1 MYFEYT
7 ITNTNEICVENE
19 DFKEMRRLVQA
30 GKTYNEAFE
39 EISTSWDDEDYYNRY
54 EVREAVIAELKR
66 RIAQA
71 EEAGK

>member
-7 ITNTNEICVENE
+7 ITNEIYVDND
-19 DFKEMRRLVQA
+19 DFREMRRLVQA
-30 GKTYNEAFE
+30 GKTYNEAFDE
-39 EISTSWDDEDYYNRY
+39 VSTSWDDEDYCNRY

>member
-7 ITNTNEICVENE
+7 ITNEIYVDND
-19 DFKEMRRLVQA
+19 DFREMRRLVQA
-30 GKTYNEAFE
+30 GKTYNEAFDE
-39 EISTSWDDEDYYNRY
+39 VSTSWDDEDYCNRY

-71 EEAGK
+71 EEMGK

>member
-7 ITNTNEICVENE
+7 ITNEICVDND
-19 DFKEMRRLVQA
+19 DFREMRRLVQA

-39 EISTSWDDEDYYNRY
+39 EVSTSWDAEDYCNRY
-54 EVREAVIAELKR
+54 EVRDAVIAELKR

-71 EEAGK
+71 GEAGK

>member
-7 ITNTNEICVENE
+7 VTNEIYVDNA
-19 DFKEMRRLVQA
+19 DFREMRRLVQA

-39 EISTSWDDEDYYNRY
+39 EVSTSWDDEDYCNRY
-54 EVREAVIAELKR
+54 EVRDAVIAELKR

-71 EEAGK
+71 EEAGR

>member
-7 ITNTNEICVENE
+7 ITNEICVDSA
-19 DFKEMRRLVQA
+19 DFREMRRLVQA

-39 EISTSWDDEDYYNRY
+39 EVSTSWEDEDYYNRY
-54 EVREAVIAELKR
+54 AVRDAVIAELKR

>member
-7 ITNTNEICVENE
+7 TTNEICVENE
-19 DFKEMRRLVQA
+19 DFREMRRLVQA

-39 EISTSWDDEDYYNRY
+39 EVSTSWDDEDYYNRY
-54 EVREAVIAELKR
+54 EVRDAVIAELKR

-71 EEAGK
+71 EEMGK

>member
-7 ITNTNEICVENE
+7 ITNVICVENE
-19 DFKEMRRLVQA
+19 DFREMRRLVQA

-39 EISTSWDDEDYYNRY
+39 EVSTAWDDEDYCNRY
-54 EVREAVIAELKR
+54 EVRDAVIAELKR

-71 EEAGK
+71 EEAGR

>member
-7 ITNTNEICVENE
+7 ITNEIYVDKS
-19 DFKEMRRLVQA
+19 DFQEMRRLVQA

-39 EISTSWDDEDYYNRY
+39 EVSTSWDDEDYCYRY
-54 EVREAVIAELKR
+54 EVRDAVIAELKR

>member
-7 ITNTNEICVENE
+7 ITNEIYVGNE
-19 DFKEMRRLVQA
+19 DFREMRRLVQA
-30 GKTYNEAFE
+30 GKTYNEAFDE
-39 EISTSWDDEDYYNRY
+39 VSTSWDDEDYCNRY
-54 EVREAVIAELKR
+54 EVRDAVITELKR

>member
-7 ITNTNEICVENE
+7 ITNEIYVDKS
-19 DFKEMRRLVQA
+19 DFQEMRRLVQA

-39 EISTSWDDEDYYNRY
+39 EVSTAWEDEDYCNRY

-66 RIAQA
+66 RITQA
-71 EEAGK
+71 KEAGK